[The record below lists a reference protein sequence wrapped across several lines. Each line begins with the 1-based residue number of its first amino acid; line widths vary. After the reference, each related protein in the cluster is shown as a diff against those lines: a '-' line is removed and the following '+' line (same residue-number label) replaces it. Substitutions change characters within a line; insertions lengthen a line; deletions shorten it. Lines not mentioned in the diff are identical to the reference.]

1 MITIRNRWHAAQL
14 LKHFR
19 EAQRLTRVDLA
30 RRLFVSSKTIGNREQ
45 GVAGIALDAVIDTAR
60 ALGYQ
65 VALIRTDRHET
76 GTGWPA

>member
-1 MITIRNRWHAAQL
+1 MITIRSRHHAAQIF
-14 LKHFR
+14 KHLR
-19 EAQRLTRVDLA
+19 EGQHLARTDLA

-45 GVAGIALDAVIDTAR
+45 GVAGLALDAVIDTAR